1 MPGPVFTVLPLAG
14 LSALPDEPS
23 PLVEDRPSSIQDTNG
38 NSARNPE
45 HPETLQ
51 LHLSH

>member
-1 MPGPVFTVLPLAG
+1 MPVPLFTVLPLVG

-23 PLVEDRPSSIQDTNG
+23 PLVEDRPSSTQDTNG

-45 HPETLQ
+45 GSETLQ
-51 LHLSH
+51 LHLVH